1 MIKAAIKNNATLDF
15 KTVNGREKA
24 VLSFTEA
31 GRFKANVYLNDDFL
45 VERIESRYPDA
56 VLGETDSVFTFS
68 SYRDF
73 NGLKFPSLIQQKVAG
88 AHVLDITVTK
98 VEANAPAD
106 IALPDAVRNATERV
120 TTDKVAE
127 GVWFVAGGSH
137 NSVAIEMKDH
147 MVLVEAPL
155 GDVRT
160 GPVLEAVSKLAPGKP
175 IRFVVNSHHHFD
187 HTGGIRAAA
196 STGATIV
203 TNMASKA
210 YFEKNLA
217 AKVSIAP
224 DMLAKSGKKAKV
236 MGIKD
241 KGRLT
246 DGKRVIELYDIKGSN
261 HAETFLM
268 AYLPAEKL
276 LVEADVF
283 TPAPPGAKPP
293 AQPNPMHV
301 NLVENIERLK
311 LSVDKILPLHGRVV
325 PLSELYAAIGKTAPK

>member
-1 MIKAAIKNNATLDF
+1 VIKAAIKNNATLDF